1 MVTQQK
7 LWAHDTRH
15 RRGERQGL
23 FILMNPVNSLRVPP
37 DRQRTHFLSAQK
49 RDRVNFQG
57 PRRRLGRLQSLRHRA
72 TWSQRVRTD
81 VDQHGYAVDVLDDVY
96 SMQQRSEVLEK
107 YSQEG
112 SSEASRIQVAA
123 LTWSCSAGQG
133 ECRRGGPA
141 IVFSTR
147 IAVDMPFWWL
157 VCGIRAVA
165 PTSNLEGHY
174 RCRYKWRLDARM
186 ERTVFV

>member
-1 MVTQQK
+1 MDRRHTVVNSRRGYVQSSTLLLLSNLYKAPAASTASQSGSFQRPNHPPARYQKLCMVTQRK

-81 VDQHGYAVDVLDDVY
+81 VDQHGYAVDVLGDVY
-96 SMQQRSEVLEK
+96 AAAAKGYVGKVFTRGLLGGQPYSSRRFDMVLQR
-107 YSQEG
+107 
-112 SSEASRIQVAA
+112 
-123 LTWSCSAGQG
+123 WAG
-133 ECRRGGPA
+133 
-141 IVFSTR
+141 
-147 IAVDMPFWWL
+147 
-157 VCGIRAVA
+157 
-165 PTSNLEGHY
+165 
-174 RCRYKWRLDARM
+174 
-186 ERTVFV
+186 